1 MKTLFSQ
8 YYQRN
13 HWKDPESR
21 SGPGSTLEYTKNL
34 RARLPELF
42 DKFNINT
49 VLDAPCGDFNW
60 MKHVV
65 ENYDITYLGCD
76 IVPEIVRDNQKYVT
90 DKIQFSELDITCDKL
105 PDADLM
111 ICRDC
116 LFHFSEEYIWKFLNN
131 LAQSNIK
138 YLLTSSHINNTQ
150 NKNIKV
156 GDFFTLNLFAFPYN
170 FDRSGVLFSIDD
182 WAGKYQP
189 REMILVSRD
198 YIKQVLDC
206 RENFGTSEIDRLTNN
221 TNENIKRK
229 PTKAYILRID
239 TPISK
244 EYAEICSRSCDAVG
258 LAWEYV
264 DGYQNMTGR
273 AAWCKTGVKM
283 KFHEEH
289 KFIENPKSKEKA
301 ECCSAGHGLIWK
313 KIAEGSDDAAIIL
326 EHDSIM
332 LHPVDVDISDNQI
345 VVLGYKIA
353 NPEKYDHKKAGPPTE
368 IKSIKAH
375 EGAHAYAIT
384 KKTAQIL
391 IEEVERKGLL
401 GCIDNAYFLKNRKTS
416 VPISITDPI
425 SALGWIRE
433 STIWSRAA
441 SNNYEFIESFQRHYK
456 Q

>member
-8 YYQRN
+8 YYQHNR
-13 HWKDPESR
+13 WKDPESR

-131 LAQSNIK
+131 FAQSNIK
-138 YLLTSSHINNTQ
+138 YLLTSSHINSTQ

-198 YIKQVLDC
+198 YIKQVLDY
-206 RENFGTSEIDRLTNN
+206 RENY
-221 TNENIKRK
+221 ENIKRK
-229 PTKAYILRID
+229 PTKAYILKID
-239 TPISK
+239 TPISN
-244 EYAEICSRSCDAVG
+244 EYAESCAKSCDAVG
-258 LAWEYV
+258 LKWEYIQ
-264 DGYQNMTGR
+264 GYQNMTGK
-273 AAWCKTGVKM
+273 AAWCKTGIKM
-283 KFHEEH
+283 KFDETYQY
-289 KFIENPKSKEKA
+289 IEDPKSRDKA
-301 ECCSAGHGLIWK
+301 ECCSAGHALMWK
-313 KIAEGSDDAAIIL
+313 KIAEGPDEATIIL

-332 LHPVDVDISDNQI
+332 LQPINIDIPDNAI
-345 VVLGYKIA
+345 VVLGYKVKD
-353 NPEKYDHKKAGPPTE
+353 PENYDHKTAGPPAE
-368 IKSIKAH
+368 LKSIKAH

-384 KKTAQIL
+384 KRTAQIM
-391 IEEVERKGLL
+391 IEEIESRGLL
-401 GCIDNAYFLKNRKTS
+401 GCVDNAYFLKSRKTS
-416 VPISITDPI
+416 VPIYIADPTP
-425 SALGWIRE
+425 AVGWLRQ
-433 STIWSRAA
+433 STIWGNSAA
-441 SNNYEFIESFQRHYK
+441 RNYELIESFKKHYK
-456 Q
+456 T